1 MINKIKHLFIFAL
14 CICFLYGSFGIANA
28 KNIDLL
34 DTTVYLTGNGIA
46 TRLHK
51 PVLEEFPNISIKFIR
66 LSEELSGTDDLVVP
80 SDSWLFLGT
89 PVYKHKQH
97 ILGCAGKYKRILCEK
112 PVGLSTDEIN
122 QIKNIIN
129 QNQVLFRVNYSL
141 RFLPYIE
148 EIKEFIKNSDVKCI
162 TITCNA
168 DFNRN
173 PPNKPWKNDYKLGGG
188 VLYSI
193 LPHMID
199 LLNYLNFQE
208 NLNDTMFQST
218 TQVPMNDIKLYS
230 KTLSGINTTI
240 NVNLCESFDELTL
253 KIETSDESKT
263 FDLINSSENKI
274 SGTKY
279 CNGTLSATSKISPW
293 HISFKYLLEKLF
305 INPQDSRFAK
315 IEDAENVLKVLDVIL
330 LQQKTQ

>member
-1 MINKIKHLFIFAL
+1 MIKIKHLFIFIL
-14 CICFLYGSFGIANA
+14 CICFLCGSFVIIDA
-28 KNIDLL
+28 KNLDLL
-34 DTTVYLTGNGIA
+34 NTTVYLTGNGIA

-51 PVLEEFPNISIKFIR
+51 PVLEEFANVNIEFIR
-66 LSEELSGTDDLVVP
+66 LSEELSKTNDLIIP

-97 ILGCAGKYKRILCEK
+97 ILGYAEKFKKILCEK
-112 PVGLSTDEIN
+112 PAGLSTDEID
-122 QIKNIIN
+122 QIKNTIN
-129 QNQVLFRVNYSL
+129 QNQVLFRVNYAL
-141 RFLPYIE
+141 RFLPCIE
-148 EIKEFIKNSDVKCI
+148 EIKEFIKSNNVKYV

-168 DFNRN
+168 NFNQN

-208 NLNDTMFQST
+208 NLNDITFQST
-218 TQVPMNDIKLYS
+218 TKVPMNDIKLYS
-230 KTLSGINTTI
+230 KTLSGVNTVINI
-240 NVNLCESFDELTL
+240 NLCKNFDELTL
-253 KIETSDESKT
+253 KVETPDRSQT
-263 FDLINSSENKI
+263 FDLIDTSENKI
-274 SGTKY
+274 SGTMY
-279 CNGTLSATSKISPW
+279 CNGSLSATSGISPW
-293 HISFKYLLEKLF
+293 RISFKYLLENLF

-315 IEDAENVLKVLDVIL
+315 IEDAENVLKVLDIIL